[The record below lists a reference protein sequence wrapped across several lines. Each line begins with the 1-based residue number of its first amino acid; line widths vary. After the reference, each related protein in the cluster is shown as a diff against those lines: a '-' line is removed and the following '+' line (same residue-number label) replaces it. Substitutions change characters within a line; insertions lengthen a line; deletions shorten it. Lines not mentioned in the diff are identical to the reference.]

1 MVSRDTVIAEARS
14 WIGVRWLHQGRN
26 RHGIDCVGLVVMV
39 RKALSIGDDDLAGYP
54 RAPDGS
60 FMSHFIRAGG
70 IRVGILKAQP
80 ADLLLFKDARS
91 PCHVGIITAR
101 SGDLMHMIHALA
113 TRHKV
118 LEEPVIGEWQQKWV
132 AAIQMP
138 GVD

>member
-1 MVSRDTVIAEARS
+1 VVV
-14 WIGVRWLHQGRN
+14 VRR
-26 RHGIDCVGLVVMV
+26 
-39 RKALSIGDDDLAGYP
+39 ALDIGDYDISGYP

-60 FMSHFIRAGG
+60 FMSHFFAAGG
-70 IRVGILKAQP
+70 TRVGILKAQP

-101 SGDLMHMIHALA
+101 NGDLMHMTHAYA
-113 TRHKV
+113 SRHKV
-118 LEEPVIGEWQQKWV
+118 LEEPVIAEWQQKWV